1 MRNEFHHTEQLIARL
16 VRLVTSHPFA
26 IRLGRSPLLPGSG
39 DYELQRRVMHKHNTR
54 QGLKARLDHMFTDR
68 EFFMRSHG
76 QVRFLT
82 ISATLQKRVFY
93 SAAAALAIWLVIT
106 LAMMVNQLTVSGE
119 RTALAQKEAEL
130 HSAESRVTSYKAS
143 IDDVAADLE
152 QRQDVLDQMT
162 EQFIGEQPALDD
174 QKQSEEKLSENTR
187 KISTAFPEAAHLAKL
202 EARQIRFA
210 QRLTQAAKQRTEQ
223 AAEAIRKFGLN
234 PDKLSKSS
242 TDAMGGPL
250 IPLFKDKNKKLHPTF
265 ERLNLALQQMD
276 SLERTLIAIPS
287 GKPSSTGMI
296 SSSFGYRRDPFTGG
310 GAMHSGIDFKGPL
323 GQPIL
328 AAAGGKVT
336 HAGWKSGYGKT
347 VEITH
352 GNGLMTRY
360 AHLSRIGVTKGQ
372 KIEQGIQLGAMGSTG
387 RSTGT
392 HLHFEVR
399 LNGRAINPRPF
410 LEANTDVL
418 KIKAIAR
425 QRAKSPN
432 RTESGADRG

>member
-1 MRNEFHHTEQLIARL
+1 MHRN
-16 VRLVTSHPFA
+16 
-26 IRLGRSPLLPGSG
+26 
-39 DYELQRRVMHKHNTR
+39 NTK

-93 SAAAALAIWLVIT
+93 SVAAALAFWLIVT
-106 LAMMVNQLTVSGE
+106 LAMMVNQLTVSEE
-119 RTALAQKEAEL
+119 RMALAQKEAAVNSTEN
-130 HSAESRVTSYKAS
+130 RVATYKQS
-143 IDDVAADLE
+143 IEGVAAELK

-162 EQFIGEQPALDD
+162 EQFVGEPPAAS
-174 QKQSEEKLSENTR
+174 KQGQSDEELSENTR
-187 KISTAFPEAAHLAKL
+187 KISAAFPEAAHLAQI
-202 EARQIRFA
+202 EARQILFA
-210 QRLTQAAKQRTEQ
+210 RRLTSAAIQRTEQ

-234 PDKLSKSS
+234 PDKLAKNS

-250 IPLFKDKNKKLHPTF
+250 IPFFRGKDQHLHPTL
-265 ERLNLALQQMD
+265 ERLNLALQRMD
-276 SLERTLIAIPS
+276 ALERTLIAIPS

-296 SSSFGYRRDPFTGG
+296 TSSYGYRRDPFTGG
-310 GAMHSGIDFKGPL
+310 GAMHSGIDFKGPK

-328 AAAGGKVT
+328 AAAGGRVT
-336 HAGWKSGYGKT
+336 HAGWKSGYGKA

-360 AHLSRIGVTKGQ
+360 AHLSRIDVAAGQ
-372 KIEQGIQLGAMGSTG
+372 RIEQGIQLGAMGSTG

-418 KIKAIAR
+418 KVKAIAR
-425 QRAKSPN
+425 QRTKAPGH
-432 RTESGADRG
+432 TQSGTSRG

>member
-1 MRNEFHHTEQLIARL
+1 MHRN
-16 VRLVTSHPFA
+16 
-26 IRLGRSPLLPGSG
+26 
-39 DYELQRRVMHKHNTR
+39 NTK

-93 SAAAALAIWLVIT
+93 SVAAALAFWLIVT

-119 RTALAQKEAEL
+119 RMALAQKEAAVNSTEN
-130 HSAESRVTSYKAS
+130 RVATYKQS
-143 IDDVAADLE
+143 IEGVAAELK

-162 EQFIGEQPALDD
+162 EQFVGEPPAAS
-174 QKQSEEKLSENTR
+174 KQNQSDEELSENTR
-187 KISTAFPEAAHLAKL
+187 KISAAFPEAAHLAQI
-202 EARQIRFA
+202 EGRQILFA
-210 QRLTQAAKQRTEQ
+210 RRLTSAAIQRTEQ

-234 PDKLSKSS
+234 PDRLAKNSA
-242 TDAMGGPL
+242 DAMGGPL
-250 IPLFKDKNKKLHPTF
+250 IPFFREKDQHLHPTL
-265 ERLNLALQQMD
+265 ERLNLALQRMD
-276 SLERTLIAIPS
+276 ALERTLIAIPS

-296 SSSFGYRRDPFTGG
+296 TSSYGYRRDPFTGG
-310 GAMHSGIDFKGPL
+310 GAMHSGIDFKGPK

-328 AAAGGKVT
+328 AAAGGRVT
-336 HAGWKSGYGKT
+336 HAGWKSGYGKA

-360 AHLSRIGVTKGQ
+360 AHLSRIDVAAGQ
-372 KIEQGIQLGAMGSTG
+372 RIEQGIQLGAMGSTG

-418 KIKAIAR
+418 KVKAIAR
-425 QRAKSPN
+425 QRAKAPGH
-432 RTESGADRG
+432 TQSGASRG

>member
-1 MRNEFHHTEQLIARL
+1 
-16 VRLVTSHPFA
+16 
-26 IRLGRSPLLPGSG
+26 
-39 DYELQRRVMHKHNTR
+39 MHKNNTR

-93 SAAAALAIWLVIT
+93 SAVAALAIWLVIT
-106 LAMMVNQLTVSGE
+106 LAMMVNQFTVSGE

-130 HSAESRVTSYKAS
+130 NSAESRVTSYKAS
-143 IDDVAADLE
+143 IEDVAADLK

-174 QKQSEEKLSENTR
+174 EKQSEEKLSENTR
-187 KISTAFPEAAHLAKL
+187 KISAAFPEAAHLAKL

-210 QRLTQAAKQRTEQ
+210 QRLTKAAMQRTEQ

-234 PDKLSKSS
+234 PEKLSKSS

-250 IPLFKDKNKKLHPTF
+250 IPIFKDKSQKLHPTF
-265 ERLNLALQQMD
+265 ERLNLALQRMD

-336 HAGWKSGYGKT
+336 HAGWKSGYGKC

-360 AHLSRIGVTKGQ
+360 AHLSRIGVTRGQ

-432 RTESGADRG
+432 RTESGTDRG

>member
-1 MRNEFHHTEQLIARL
+1 MQTQ
-16 VRLVTSHPFA
+16 
-26 IRLGRSPLLPGSG
+26 
-39 DYELQRRVMHKHNTR
+39 KTR
-54 QGLKARLDHMFTDR
+54 QGLIARLDHMFTDR

-82 ISATLQKRVFY
+82 ISATLQKRVAY
-93 SAAAALAIWLVIT
+93 SIAAALAIWLVIT
-106 LAMMVNQLTVSGE
+106 LAMMINQLTVTGE
-119 RTALAQKEAEL
+119 RMALAQKEAMVN
-130 HSAESRVTSYKAS
+130 SSESRIENYKAS

-152 QRQDVLDQMT
+152 QRQDILDQMT
-162 EQFIGEQPALDD
+162 EQFVGEQPQAADAAGT
-174 QKQSEEKLSENTR
+174 KQTDEQLSKNTQ
-187 KISTAFPEAAHLAKL
+187 KISAAFPEAAHLAQL
-202 EARQIRFA
+202 EARQIMFA
-210 QRLTQAAKQRTEQ
+210 RRLTSAAIIRTEQ

-234 PDKLSKSS
+234 PDKLAQNSM
-242 TDAMGGPL
+242 DAMGGPL
-250 IPLFKDKNKKLHPTF
+250 IPYFKKQNEQLHPTL
-265 ERLNLALQQMD
+265 ERLNLALQRMD
-276 SLERTLIAIPS
+276 ALERTLIAIPS
-287 GKPSSTGMI
+287 GKPSSTEML
-296 SSSFGYRRDPFTGG
+296 SSSYGYRRDPFTGG
-310 GAMHSGIDFKGPL
+310 GAMHSGMDFKGPL

-336 HAGWKSGYGKT
+336 HAGWKSGYGNT

-360 AHLSRIGVTKGQ
+360 AHLSRIGVTTGQ

-399 LNGRAINPRPF
+399 LNGKAINPRPF

-425 QRAKSPN
+425 QRANAPK
-432 RTESGADRG
+432 RAESGASRG

>member
-1 MRNEFHHTEQLIARL
+1 MHRN
-16 VRLVTSHPFA
+16 
-26 IRLGRSPLLPGSG
+26 
-39 DYELQRRVMHKHNTR
+39 NTK

-93 SAAAALAIWLVIT
+93 SVAAALAFWLIVT

-119 RTALAQKEAEL
+119 RMALAQKEAAVNSTEN
-130 HSAESRVTSYKAS
+130 RVATYKQS
-143 IDDVAADLE
+143 IEGVAAELK

-162 EQFIGEQPALDD
+162 EQFVGEPPTAS
-174 QKQSEEKLSENTR
+174 KQGQSDEELSENTR
-187 KISTAFPEAAHLAKL
+187 KISAAFPEAAHLAQI
-202 EARQIRFA
+202 EARQILFA
-210 QRLTQAAKQRTEQ
+210 RRLTSAAIQRTEQ

-234 PDKLSKSS
+234 PDKLAKNS

-250 IPLFKDKNKKLHPTF
+250 IPFFRGKDQHLHPTL
-265 ERLNLALQQMD
+265 ERLNLALQRMD
-276 SLERTLIAIPS
+276 ALERTLIAIPS

-296 SSSFGYRRDPFTGG
+296 TSSYGYRRDPFTGG
-310 GAMHSGIDFKGPL
+310 GAMHSGIDFKGPK

-328 AAAGGKVT
+328 AAAGGRVT
-336 HAGWKSGYGKT
+336 HAGWKSGYGKA

-360 AHLSRIGVTKGQ
+360 AHLSRIDVAAGQ
-372 KIEQGIQLGAMGSTG
+372 RIEQGIQLGAMGSTG

-418 KIKAIAR
+418 KVKAIAR
-425 QRAKSPN
+425 QRAKAPA
-432 RTESGADRG
+432 RTQPGTSRG

>member
-1 MRNEFHHTEQLIARL
+1 MQ
-16 VRLVTSHPFA
+16 
-26 IRLGRSPLLPGSG
+26 
-39 DYELQRRVMHKHNTR
+39 KHNTR

-93 SAAAALAIWLVIT
+93 TVAGALAFWLIVT
-106 LAMMVNQLTVSGE
+106 MAMMVNQLTVTGE
-119 RTALAQKEAEL
+119 RMALAEKEAAVN
-130 HSAESRVTSYKAS
+130 STESRVASYKQS
-143 IDDVAADLE
+143 IEGVAADLK

-162 EQFIGEQPALDD
+162 EQFVGEPPAASA
-174 QKQSEEKLSENTR
+174 QSQGDEKLSENTR
-187 KISTAFPEAAHLAKL
+187 KISAAFPEAAHLAQI
-202 EARQIRFA
+202 EARQILFA
-210 QRLTQAAKQRTEQ
+210 RRLTSAAIQRTEQ

-234 PDKLSKSS
+234 PDKLTKNS

-250 IPLFKDKNKKLHPTF
+250 IPFFREQGQQLHPTL
-265 ERLNLALQQMD
+265 ERLNLALQRMD
-276 SLERTLIAIPS
+276 ALERTLIAIPS

-296 SSSFGYRRDPFTGG
+296 TSSYGYRRDPFTGG
-310 GAMHSGIDFKGPL
+310 GAMHSGIDFKGPK

-328 AAAGGKVT
+328 AAAGGRVT
-336 HAGWKSGYGKT
+336 HAGWKSGYGKA

-360 AHLSRIGVTKGQ
+360 AHLSRIDVAAGQ
-372 KIEQGIQLGAMGSTG
+372 RIEQGIQLGAMGSTG

-418 KIKAIAR
+418 KVKAIAR
-425 QRAKSPN
+425 QRAKAPG
-432 RTESGADRG
+432 RAQSGTSRG

>member
-1 MRNEFHHTEQLIARL
+1 
-16 VRLVTSHPFA
+16 
-26 IRLGRSPLLPGSG
+26 
-39 DYELQRRVMHKHNTR
+39 MHKHNTR

>member
-1 MRNEFHHTEQLIARL
+1 MQKQI
-16 VRLVTSHPFA
+16 
-26 IRLGRSPLLPGSG
+26 
-39 DYELQRRVMHKHNTR
+39 TR

-82 ISATLQKRVFY
+82 ISAKLQKRVFY
-93 SAAAALAIWLVIT
+93 SVAAALACWLLVT
-106 LAMMVNQLTVSGE
+106 LAMMFNQLTVTGE
-119 RTALAQKEAEL
+119 RLALAQKAAEV
-130 HSAESRVTSYKAS
+130 SSTESRVSDYKAS
-143 IDDVAADLE
+143 IDDVAAELL

-162 EQFIGEQPALDD
+162 EQFVGEQPEADD
-174 QKQSEEKLSENTR
+174 STEDKLTDEQLSENTR
-187 KISTAFPEAAHLAKL
+187 KISAAFPEAAHLAKL
-202 EARQIRFA
+202 EARQIKFA
-210 QRLTQAAKQRTEQ
+210 HRLTLAAIHRTEQ

-234 PDKLSKSS
+234 PDKLAKNSM
-242 TDAMGGPL
+242 DAMGGPL
-250 IPLFKDKNKKLHPTF
+250 IPFFKDQDHQLHPTI
-265 ERLNLALQQMD
+265 ERLNLALQKMD
-276 SLERTLIAIPS
+276 ALERTLIAIPS

-296 SSSFGYRRDPFTGG
+296 TSSYGYRRDPFTGG
-310 GAMHSGIDFKGPL
+310 SAMHSGMDFKGPH
-323 GQPIL
+323 GQPIV

-336 HAGWKSGYGKT
+336 HAGWKSGYGKS
-347 VEITH
+347 VEVTH

-360 AHLSRIGVTKGQ
+360 AHLSRISVIPGQ
-372 KIEQGIQLGAMGSTG
+372 NVEQGLQLGAMGSTG

-425 QRAKSPN
+425 QRAKAPGS
-432 RTESGADRG
+432 RESGASRG

>member
-1 MRNEFHHTEQLIARL
+1 
-16 VRLVTSHPFA
+16 
-26 IRLGRSPLLPGSG
+26 
-39 DYELQRRVMHKHNTR
+39 MHNQNT
-54 QGLKARLDHMFTDR
+54 GKGFKARLDHMFTDR

-82 ISATLQKRVFY
+82 ISAKLQKRVFY
-93 SAAAALAIWLVIT
+93 SVAAALAVWLVVT
-106 LAMMVNQLTVSGE
+106 LAMMVNQLTVTGE
-119 RTALAQKEAEL
+119 RMALAQKEAEVN
-130 HSAESRVTSYKAS
+130 STENRVANYKAS
-143 IDDVAADLE
+143 IEDVAADLE

-162 EQFIGEQPALDD
+162 EQFVGQQPDPANGTEQNQID
-174 QKQSEEKLSENTR
+174 QQLSKNTR
-187 KISTAFPEAAHLAKL
+187 KISAAFPEAAHLAKL
-202 EARQIRFA
+202 EARQIMFA
-210 QRLTQAAKQRTEQ
+210 RRLTFAAMQRTEQ

-234 PDKLSKSS
+234 PDMLTRNSRE
-242 TDAMGGPL
+242 AMGGPL
-250 IPLFKDKNKKLHPTF
+250 IPIFGKQNQVMHPTF
-265 ERLNLALQQMD
+265 ERLNLALQQMEA
-276 SLERTLIAIPS
+276 LERTLIAIPS

-296 SSSFGYRRDPFTGG
+296 SSSYGFRRDPFTGG
-310 GAMHSGIDFKGPL
+310 SAMHSGMDFKGPHGL
-323 GQPIL
+323 PIL

-360 AHLSRIGVTKGQ
+360 AHMSRIGVTAGQ
-372 KIEQGIQLGAMGSTG
+372 KIEQGLPLGAMGSTG

-418 KIKAIAR
+418 KVKAIAR
-425 QRAKSPN
+425 QRAKTPK
-432 RTESGADRG
+432 RAESGTSRG

>member
-1 MRNEFHHTEQLIARL
+1 MHTQ
-16 VRLVTSHPFA
+16 
-26 IRLGRSPLLPGSG
+26 
-39 DYELQRRVMHKHNTR
+39 NTK

-82 ISATLQKRVFY
+82 ISAKLQKRVFY
-93 SAAAALAIWLVIT
+93 SIAAALAIWLLIT
-106 LAMMVNQLTVSGE
+106 LAMMINQLTVTGE
-119 RTALAQKEAEL
+119 RLALAQKEAEVN
-130 HSAESRVTSYKAS
+130 STESRLANYKES
-143 IDDVAADLE
+143 IEDVAADLK

-162 EQFIGEQPALDD
+162 EQFVGEQSAAVKAAE
-174 QKQSEEKLSENTR
+174 QKKTDEQLSENTR
-187 KISTAFPEAAHLAKL
+187 KISAAFPEAAQLARL
-202 EARQIRFA
+202 EARQIIYARH
-210 QRLTQAAKQRTEQ
+210 LTQAAMKRTEQ

-234 PDKLSKSS
+234 PDKLSKNSK
-242 TDAMGGPL
+242 DAMGGPL
-250 IPLFKDKNKKLHPTF
+250 IPYFKKQNQQLHPTL

-276 SLERTLIAIPS
+276 ALERTLIAIPS
-287 GKPSSTGMI
+287 GRPSSTGML
-296 SSSFGYRRDPFTGG
+296 SSSYGYRRDPFTGV
-310 GAMHSGIDFKGPL
+310 GAMHSGMDFRGPL

-336 HAGWKSGYGKT
+336 HAGWRSGYGKT

-360 AHLSRIGVTKGQ
+360 AHLSRIEVTTGQ

-399 LNGRAINPRPF
+399 LNGKAINPRPF

-425 QRAKSPN
+425 QRANSPN
-432 RTESGADRG
+432 RAESGTSRGS

>member
-1 MRNEFHHTEQLIARL
+1 MHRN
-16 VRLVTSHPFA
+16 
-26 IRLGRSPLLPGSG
+26 
-39 DYELQRRVMHKHNTR
+39 NTK

-93 SAAAALAIWLVIT
+93 SVAAALAFWLIVT
-106 LAMMVNQLTVSGE
+106 LAMMINQLTVSGE
-119 RTALAQKEAEL
+119 RMALAQKEAAVNSTEN
-130 HSAESRVTSYKAS
+130 RVATYKQS
-143 IDDVAADLE
+143 IEGVAAELK

-162 EQFIGEQPALDD
+162 EQFVGEPPAAS
-174 QKQSEEKLSENTR
+174 KQNQSDEELSENTR
-187 KISTAFPEAAHLAKL
+187 KISAAFPEAAHLAQI
-202 EARQIRFA
+202 EARQILFA
-210 QRLTQAAKQRTEQ
+210 RRLTSAAIQRIEQ

-234 PDKLSKSS
+234 PDKLAKNS

-250 IPLFKDKNKKLHPTF
+250 IPFFREKDQHLHPTL
-265 ERLNLALQQMD
+265 ERLNLALQRMD
-276 SLERTLIAIPS
+276 ALERTLIAIPS

-296 SSSFGYRRDPFTGG
+296 TSSYGYRRDPFTGG
-310 GAMHSGIDFKGPL
+310 GAMHSGIDFKGPK

-328 AAAGGKVT
+328 AAAGGRVT
-336 HAGWKSGYGKT
+336 HAGWKSGYGKA

-360 AHLSRIGVTKGQ
+360 AHLSRIDVAAGQ
-372 KIEQGIQLGAMGSTG
+372 RIEQGIQLGAMGSTG

-418 KIKAIAR
+418 KVKAIAR
-425 QRAKSPN
+425 QRAKAPGH
-432 RTESGADRG
+432 TQSGTSRG

>member
-1 MRNEFHHTEQLIARL
+1 MHRN
-16 VRLVTSHPFA
+16 
-26 IRLGRSPLLPGSG
+26 
-39 DYELQRRVMHKHNTR
+39 NTK

-93 SAAAALAIWLVIT
+93 SVAAALAFWLIVT
-106 LAMMVNQLTVSGE
+106 LAMMINQLTVSGE
-119 RTALAQKEAEL
+119 RMALAQKEA
-130 HSAESRVTSYKAS
+130 AENSTENRVATYKQS
-143 IDDVAADLE
+143 IEGVAAELK

-162 EQFIGEQPALDD
+162 EQFVGEPPAASE
-174 QKQSEEKLSENTR
+174 QNQSDEELSENTR
-187 KISTAFPEAAHLAKL
+187 KISAAFPEAAHLAQI
-202 EARQIRFA
+202 EARQILFA
-210 QRLTQAAKQRTEQ
+210 RRLTSAAIQRTEQ

-234 PDKLSKSS
+234 PDKLAKNS

-250 IPLFKDKNKKLHPTF
+250 IPFFREKDQHLHPTL
-265 ERLNLALQQMD
+265 ERLNLALQRMD
-276 SLERTLIAIPS
+276 ALERTLIAIPS

-296 SSSFGYRRDPFTGG
+296 TSSYGYRRDPFTGG
-310 GAMHSGIDFKGPL
+310 GAMHSGIDFKGPK

-328 AAAGGKVT
+328 AAAGGRVT
-336 HAGWKSGYGKT
+336 HAGWKSGYGKA

-360 AHLSRIGVTKGQ
+360 AHLSRIDVAAGQ
-372 KIEQGIQLGAMGSTG
+372 RIEQGIQLGAMGSTG

-418 KIKAIAR
+418 KVKAIAR
-425 QRAKSPN
+425 QRAKSPGH
-432 RTESGADRG
+432 TQSGTSRG

>member
-1 MRNEFHHTEQLIARL
+1 
-16 VRLVTSHPFA
+16 
-26 IRLGRSPLLPGSG
+26 
-39 DYELQRRVMHKHNTR
+39 MHKHNTGK
-54 QGLKARLDHMFTDR
+54 GLRARLDHMFTDR

-82 ISATLQKRVFY
+82 ISAILQKRVFY
-93 SAAAALAIWLVIT
+93 TVAAALGFWLLIT
-106 LAMMVNQLTVSGE
+106 LAMMVNQLTVTGE
-119 RTALAQKEAEL
+119 RMALAQKEAEVN
-130 HSAESRVTSYKAS
+130 STESRVADYKAS
-143 IDDVAADLE
+143 IEDVAADLK

-162 EQFIGEQPALDD
+162 EQFVGEQPEAAESSA
-174 QKQSEEKLSENTR
+174 QKQTDEQLSENTR
-187 KISTAFPEAAHLAKL
+187 KISAAFPEAARLAEL
-202 EARQIRFA
+202 EARQIKFA
-210 QRLTQAAKQRTEQ
+210 RRLTMAAIQRTQQ
-223 AAEAIRKFGLN
+223 AEEAIRKFGLN
-234 PDKLSKSS
+234 PEKLSKNSMA
-242 TDAMGGPL
+242 AMGGPL
-250 IPLFKDKNKKLHPTF
+250 IPFFNGKDQHLHPTL
-265 ERLNLALQQMD
+265 ERLNLALQRMD
-276 SLERTLIAIPS
+276 ALERTLIAIPS

-296 SSSFGYRRDPFTGG
+296 SSSYGYRRDPFTGG
-310 GAMHSGIDFKGPL
+310 GAMHSGIDFKGPRGL
-323 GQPIL
+323 PIL

-360 AHLSRIGVTKGQ
+360 AHLSKIGVTAGQ

-425 QRAKSPN
+425 QRANSPKRN
-432 RTESGADRG
+432 ESGADRG

>member
-1 MRNEFHHTEQLIARL
+1 
-16 VRLVTSHPFA
+16 
-26 IRLGRSPLLPGSG
+26 
-39 DYELQRRVMHKHNTR
+39 
-54 QGLKARLDHMFTDR
+54 MFTDR

-82 ISATLQKRVFY
+82 ISAILQKRVFY
-93 SAAAALAIWLVIT
+93 TVAAALGFWLLIT
-106 LAMMVNQLTVSGE
+106 LAMMVNQLTVTGE
-119 RTALAQKEAEL
+119 RMALAQKEAEVN
-130 HSAESRVTSYKAS
+130 STESRVADYKAS
-143 IDDVAADLE
+143 IEDVAADLK

-162 EQFIGEQPALDD
+162 EQFVGEQPEAAESSA
-174 QKQSEEKLSENTR
+174 QKQTDEQLSENTR
-187 KISTAFPEAAHLAKL
+187 KISAAFPEAARLAEL
-202 EARQIRFA
+202 EARQIKFA
-210 QRLTQAAKQRTEQ
+210 RRLTMAAIQRTQQ
-223 AAEAIRKFGLN
+223 AEEAIRKFGLN
-234 PDKLSKSS
+234 PEKLSKNSMA
-242 TDAMGGPL
+242 AMGGPL
-250 IPLFKDKNKKLHPTF
+250 IPFFNGKDQHLHPTL
-265 ERLNLALQQMD
+265 ERLNLALQRMD
-276 SLERTLIAIPS
+276 ALERTLIAIPS

-296 SSSFGYRRDPFTGG
+296 SSSYGYRRDPFTGG
-310 GAMHSGIDFKGPL
+310 GAMHSGIDFKGPRGL
-323 GQPIL
+323 PIL

-360 AHLSRIGVTKGQ
+360 AHLSKIGVTAGQ

-425 QRAKSPN
+425 QRANSPKRN
-432 RTESGADRG
+432 ESGADRG

>member
-1 MRNEFHHTEQLIARL
+1 MHRN
-16 VRLVTSHPFA
+16 
-26 IRLGRSPLLPGSG
+26 
-39 DYELQRRVMHKHNTR
+39 NTK

-93 SAAAALAIWLVIT
+93 SVAAALAFWLIVT

-119 RTALAQKEAEL
+119 RMALAQKEAAVNSTEN
-130 HSAESRVTSYKAS
+130 RVATYKQS
-143 IDDVAADLE
+143 IEGVAAELK

-162 EQFIGEQPALDD
+162 EQFVGEPPTAS
-174 QKQSEEKLSENTR
+174 KQNQSDEELSENTR
-187 KISTAFPEAAHLAKL
+187 KISAAFPEAAHLAQI
-202 EARQIRFA
+202 EARQILFA
-210 QRLTQAAKQRTEQ
+210 RRLTSAAIQRTEQ

-234 PDKLSKSS
+234 PDRLAKNS

-250 IPLFKDKNKKLHPTF
+250 IPFFREKDQHLHPTL
-265 ERLNLALQQMD
+265 ERLNLALQRMD
-276 SLERTLIAIPS
+276 ALERTLIAIPS

-296 SSSFGYRRDPFTGG
+296 TSSYGYRRDPFTGG
-310 GAMHSGIDFKGPL
+310 GAMHSGIDFKGPK

-328 AAAGGKVT
+328 AAAGGRVT
-336 HAGWKSGYGKT
+336 HAGWKSGYGKA

-360 AHLSRIGVTKGQ
+360 AHLSRIDVAAGQ
-372 KIEQGIQLGAMGSTG
+372 RIEQGIQLGAMGSTG

-399 LNGRAINPRPF
+399 LNGRAINPQPF

-418 KIKAIAR
+418 KVKAIAR
-425 QRAKSPN
+425 QRAKAPG
-432 RTESGADRG
+432 RTQPGASRG